1 MNKSR
6 KIDIVLILAGFCL
19 PLLLFPFATRV
30 QRVTLFEGFGF
41 QATYSPKADII
52 ETIQNSEIVLRKER
66 IIDFDDENLKGVSKI
81 SIPYKYVWAA
91 GVLCVFTVIVFLL
104 LGSKLTQSS
113 GSV

>member
-6 KIDIVLILAGFCL
+6 KIGNVLILAGFCL

-41 QATYSPKADII
+41 QATYTPKADII

-81 SIPYKYVWAA
+81 SIPYKYVWAG
-91 GVLCVFTVIVFLL
+91 GVLCVFTGIGFLF
-104 LGSKLTQSS
+104 LGNKS
-113 GSV
+113 GRRV